1 MVELFINI
9 WVQVRSFLETGG
21 EVLTLIALVTFLLW
35 SLIIYKFMYFRSEF
49 KKVEHKVIKEWSLRD
64 DKSSWF
70 ALRVRQ
76 KSISY
81 IGQNLNSLIPWI
93 KILVAICPL
102 LGLMGTVTGMINVF
116 DVMSVTGNSNTR
128 LMASGI
134 SLATI
139 PTMAGMVA
147 SLSGLYFE
155 NILNNKAKDLKDRL
169 ANKLK
174 FES

>member
-1 MVELFINI
+1 MNYFLDV
-9 WVQVRSFLETGG
+9 WVQVRNFLETGG
-21 EVLTLIALVTFLLW
+21 EVLTVIALVTFLLW
-35 SLIIYKFMYFRSEF
+35 SLIIYKFMYFRSEY
-49 KKVEHKVIKEWSLRD
+49 KIAEKLLIDEWNSRD

-70 ALRVRQ
+70 ALRVREKQ
-76 KSISY
+76 ISTL
-81 IGQNLNSLIPWI
+81 GQSLNKFIPWI
-93 KILVAICPL
+93 KTLVAICPL

-155 NILNNKAKDLKDRL
+155 NLLNNKAKNLKDSL
-169 ANKLK
+169 ANKMR